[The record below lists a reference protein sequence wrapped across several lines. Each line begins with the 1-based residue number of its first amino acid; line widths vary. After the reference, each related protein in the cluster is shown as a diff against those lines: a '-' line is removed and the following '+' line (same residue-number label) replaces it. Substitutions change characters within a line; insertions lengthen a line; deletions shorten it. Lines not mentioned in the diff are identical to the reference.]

1 MGRSARLFVAALG
14 LCAGLCAQPTTS
26 FRNDII
32 PALTKLGCN
41 SGQCHGSQFGKG
53 GFKLSLL
60 GFEVE
65 ADYDAIVK
73 DVKGRRINLA
83 SLAESLILR
92 KPTLSIPHGG
102 GRRFAIDSP
111 AYNLLLTW
119 LAAGAPAPRRD
130 DAMLQAVESLPRSR
144 TMQAGEKFPL
154 KVVAR
159 FSNGDARV

>member
-1 MGRSARLFVAALG
+1 MLLLWIVIIAAVSR
-14 LCAGLCAQPTTS
+14 AEQSPS
-26 FRNDII
+26 FRNDVI

-41 SGQCHGSQFGKG
+41 SGQCHGSQYGKG

-60 GFEVE
+60 GFDVE
-65 ADYDAIVK
+65 SDYDAIVK

-83 SLAESLILR
+83 SLTESLILR

-111 AYNLLLTW
+111 AYNLLLSW

-130 DAMLQAVESLPRSR
+130 DAMLQAVESSPRSR
-144 TMQAGEKFPL
+144 TMQAGEKLLL

-159 FSNGDARV
+159 VSNGEPR